1 MSLKAAIEQLEK
13 QVALQGT
20 KQQPK
25 EGETDWYLYR
35 AAAIG
40 LAWLRQ
46 AEHDGLAHNPRAVE
60 VSYKLALKEAKKR
73 EGNGTE
79 QTGATS

>member
-1 MSLKAAIEQLEK
+1 MSLKVAIAQL
-13 QVALQGT
+13 QAQIATQGT

-25 EGETDWYLYR
+25 EGETEWYLYR

-40 LAWLRQ
+40 LAWLQQ
-46 AEHDGLAHNPRAVE
+46 ADRDGLGQNPRAVE

-73 EGNGTE
+73 ERDAADE
-79 QTGATS
+79 TGISP